1 MSVQHAF
8 AAALLDPQPTCPPG
22 LTTWNGSDPARRF
35 AIYRNNVIVSLVD
48 ALADSFP
55 VTQELVGEDF
65 FRAMA
70 RVFAYAHPPRSPLLA
85 FYGDQ
90 FPDFIA
96 QFPPAGGLP
105 YLADVARLEFLR
117 IRAYHAGDAA
127 PVAPTQFAAALG
139 DAAALPTLAFDLH
152 PSLAILD
159 SPSAIVSLWAAHQ
172 GAGDIATVMPDVP
185 ETALVLRHAL
195 DVEVMQVPRVAGQF
209 VAALLDGKTLG
220 GALEAA
226 AQLDADFD
234 PTGTLALLI
243 QKDAVTA
250 LHSSRR
256 SP

>member
-8 AAALLDPQPTCPPG
+8 AAALLDPQPACPPG
-22 LTTWNGSDPARRF
+22 LTTWNGSDPGRRF
-35 AIYRNNVIVSLVD
+35 AVYRNNVIVSLVD

-55 VTQELVGEDF
+55 VTLELVGEDF

-70 RVFAYAHPPRSPLLA
+70 RLFAYAHPPRSCLLS
-85 FYGDQ
+85 FYGDH
-90 FPDFIA
+90 FPDFIDR
-96 QFPPAGGLP
+96 FPPAAGLP

-127 PVAPTQFAAALG
+127 PVSRAQFAAALS
-139 DAAALPTLAFDLH
+139 DETALPLLAVDLH

-172 GAGDIATVMPDVP
+172 GAGDIATVVPDMP
-185 ETALVLRHAL
+185 ETALVLRYGL
-195 DVEVMQVPRVAGQF
+195 DVEVMQIPPATGQF
-209 VAALLDGKTLG
+209 VAALLVGKALG
-220 GALEAA
+220 DALEAA
-226 AQLDADFD
+226 VRLDADFE
-234 PTGTLALLI
+234 PTSTLARLI

-250 LHSSRR
+250 LHPPRR